1 MIGAITL
8 NPSIDQHITIKK
20 LDDAIA
26 LFPFTGIPAERESM
40 LPGPL
45 SMAPGGLT
53 DSLIQVF
60 HRLSGAV
67 LLSCR
72 ESAEVGPFHGYAEC
86 GFLLSQVGEGRAA
99 PVLRRPCGLDRDDE
113 GSPQPKAR
121 SATSGEEPCAL
132 GPSTA

>member
-67 LLSCR
+67 LL
-72 ESAEVGPFHGYAEC
+72 G
-86 GFLLSQVGEGRAA
+86 A
-99 PVLRRPCGLDRDDE
+99 PLFWLAYHQWERIPVSWC
-113 GSPQPKAR
+113 
-121 SATSGEEPCAL
+121 T
-132 GPSTA
+132 